1 MGVIPKRKPPEEA
14 EIPTASM
21 ADIAFLLIIFFM
33 VTTVFARDKGLKM
46 LLPEKQS
53 ETVKIK
59 SKKIIDISINDA
71 GQIFLNDAPIKN
83 QMELKQ
89 KIESEISKDPKKI
102 VLIKT
107 NIDAPYTRM
116 IEVLDIVKQLKVKAV
131 ALKSIRPEG

>member
-1 MGVIPKRKPPEEA
+1 MGVLPKRKPPEEA

-33 VTTVFARDKGLKM
+33 VSTVFARDKGLKM

-59 SKKIIDISINDA
+59 SKRIIDISINDV
-71 GQIFLNDAPIKN
+71 GQIYFNDTPVKN
-83 QMELKQ
+83 PEELKQ
-89 KIESEISKDPKKI
+89 KIKSELEKDPKKI

-107 NIDAPYTRM
+107 NVDAPYERM
-116 IEVLDIVKQLKVKAV
+116 IEVLDVVKQLKVKAV
-131 ALKSIRPEG
+131 ALKSIRPTG

>member
-1 MGVIPKRKPPEEA
+1 MGVLPKRKPPEEA

-33 VTTVFARDKGLKM
+33 VSTVFARDKGLKM

-59 SKKIIDISINDA
+59 SKRIIDISINDV
-71 GQIFLNDAPIKN
+71 GQIYFNDTPVKN
-83 QMELKQ
+83 PEELKQ
-89 KIESEISKDPKKI
+89 KIKSELEKDPKKI

-107 NIDAPYTRM
+107 NVDAPYERM
-116 IEVLDIVKQLKVKAV
+116 IQVLDVVKQLKVKAV
-131 ALKSIRPEG
+131 ALKSIRPTG

>member
-1 MGVIPKRKPPEEA
+1 MGVLPKRKPPEEA

-71 GQIFLNDAPIKN
+71 GQIFFNDTPVQN

-89 KIESEISKDPKKI
+89 KIEEEIKKDPKKI

-107 NIDAPYTRM
+107 NVEAPYNRM

>member
-33 VTTVFARDKGLKM
+33 VSTVFARDKGLKM

-53 ETVKIK
+53 ETVKLK
-59 SKKIIDISINDA
+59 SQRIIDISINDA
-71 GQIFLNDAPIKN
+71 GQIFYNDTPVQNLMDI
-83 QMELKQ
+83 KQ
-89 KIESEISKDPKKI
+89 KIQEEIKKDPKKI

-107 NIDAPYTRM
+107 NVQAPYKRM
-116 IEVLDIVKQLKVKAV
+116 IEVLDIVKQLKVKSV

>member
-1 MGVIPKRKPPEEA
+1 MGVLPKRKPPEEA

-71 GQIFLNDAPIKN
+71 GQIFFNDNPV
-83 QMELKQ
+83 QSPEELRQ
-89 KIESEISKDPKKI
+89 KIQSEIEKDPKKI

-107 NIDAPYTRM
+107 NVEAPYERM
-116 IEVLDIVKQLKVKAV
+116 IQVLDVVKQLKVKAV

>member
-1 MGVIPKRKPPEEA
+1 MGVLPKRKPPEEA
-14 EIPTASM
+14 EIPTSSM

-59 SKKIIDISINDA
+59 SQKIIDISINDA
-71 GQIFLNDAPIKN
+71 GQIFFNDTPI
-83 QMELKQ
+83 QSQAELKQ
-89 KIESEISKDPKKI
+89 KIEEEIKKDPKKI

-107 NIDAPYTRM
+107 NVEAPYNRM
-116 IEVLDIVKQLKVKAV
+116 IEVLDIVKQLKVKAI

>member
-1 MGVIPKRKPPEEA
+1 MGVLPKRKPPEEA
-14 EIPTASM
+14 EIPTSSM

-59 SKKIIDISINDA
+59 SQKIIDISINDA
-71 GQIFLNDAPIKN
+71 GQIFFNDTPI
-83 QMELKQ
+83 QSQAELKQ
-89 KIESEISKDPKKI
+89 KIEEEIKKDPKKI

-107 NIDAPYTRM
+107 NVEAPYNRM
-116 IEVLDIVKQLKVKAV
+116 IEVLDIVKQLQVKAI

>member
-1 MGVIPKRKPPEEA
+1 MGVLPKRKPPEEA

-71 GQIFLNDAPIKN
+71 GQIFFNDNPVQN
-83 QMELKQ
+83 PEELKQ
-89 KIESEISKDPKKI
+89 KIQSEIEKDPKKI

-107 NIDAPYTRM
+107 NVEAPYDRM
-116 IEVLDIVKQLKVKAV
+116 IQVLDVVKQLKVKAV

>member
-1 MGVIPKRKPPEEA
+1 MGVLPKRKPPEEA

-71 GQIFLNDAPIKN
+71 GQIFFNDNPV
-83 QMELKQ
+83 QSPEELKQ
-89 KIESEISKDPKKI
+89 KIQSEIEKDPKKI

-107 NIDAPYTRM
+107 NVEAPYERM
-116 IEVLDIVKQLKVKAV
+116 IQVLDVVKQLKVKAV

>member
-33 VTTVFARDKGLKM
+33 VSTVFARDKGLKM

-53 ETVKIK
+53 ETVKLK
-59 SKKIIDISINDA
+59 SQRIIDISINDA
-71 GQIFLNDAPIKN
+71 GQIFYNDTPVQNLMDI
-83 QMELKQ
+83 KQ
-89 KIESEISKDPKKI
+89 KIQEEIKKDPKKI

-107 NIDAPYTRM
+107 NVQAPYERM
-116 IEVLDIVKQLKVKAV
+116 IEVLDIVKQLKVKSV